1 VTLEEELLRFEE
13 GFWTA
18 DGRVAFFQEHLAGD
32 TAMVYPTG
40 IMDEEAVIDSIDDVS
55 PWTSVRMDHVN
66 LVRLRDAAA
75 VLIYRAEAE
84 RDSGPPYSCFAASVY
99 VRQDDDA
106 WRLAFHQ
113 ETPIG

>member
-1 VTLEEELLRFEE
+1 MLEQELRRYEE

-18 DGRVAFFQEHLAGD
+18 EGRAPFFREHLAGD
-32 TAMVYPTG
+32 TAIVYPSG
-40 IMDEEAVIDSIDDVS
+40 IMDDEAVIDSIDDVP
-55 PWTSVRMDHVN
+55 PWTSVRMDHVS
-66 LVRLRDAAA
+66 LIRLRDTAA

-84 RDSGPPYSCFAASVY
+84 RDSGPPYSCYAASVY

-113 ETPIG
+113 ETPIA